1 MRTGSRRLMRTDER
15 GSGSLLAVALIA
27 GTLALT
33 MLFVPLYIVLVAKQR
48 VAGAA
53 DAAALAAADVAIGI
67 IPGVPCEQA
76 SVVADANGAAL
87 SGCRQ
92 DGAIVTVRASMIVLG
107 LPVAALATAGP
118 APPRQ

>member
-1 MRTGSRRLMRTDER
+1 MRIDTRSRMRTDEH

-33 MLFVPLYIVLVAKQR
+33 MLFVPLYIALVAKQR

-67 IPGVPCEQA
+67 VPGVPCEQA
-76 SVVADANGAAL
+76 SVVARANGAAL

>member
-1 MRTGSRRLMRTDER
+1 MRAAER

-33 MLFVPLYIVLVAKQR
+33 MLLVPLYIVLVAKQR

-67 IPGVPCEQA
+67 VPGVPCEHA
-76 SVVADANGAAL
+76 SVVAHANGAAL

-92 DGAIVTVRASMIVLG
+92 DGAIVTVRASIIVLG